1 MTSEPHDGQDP
12 VEHLVDLVTAH
23 GLVEADRPTVAR
35 IRDWLRQVLPAS
47 DIGRLDAATRDPGA
61 GPVRDAL
68 AQAIFAMLGDNPA
81 LLNEMHALSA
91 RVAAPRAAA
100 DSDPAEA

>member
-1 MTSEPHDGQDP
+1 
-12 VEHLVDLVTAH
+12 
-23 GLVEADRPTVAR
+23 
-35 IRDWLRQVLPAS
+35 
-47 DIGRLDAATRDPGA
+47 
-61 GPVRDAL
+61 VRDAL

-81 LLNEMHALSA
+81 LLNEMRALSA